1 MNDPSKRTTSTLVHK
16 AMAPV
21 ISAALRLAVYR
32 QQLGI
37 LLMLVVFVGAGYV
50 CWHMVREIEFD
61 QLRGA
66 LMNVSPQWI
75 GGALLAALGSYTM
88 LLGYEWSAARFA
100 GVEIP
105 SRSLITAGMCASAV
119 GNAIGLSMLSG
130 GAVRCRLY
138 FQHGLNAAD
147 VARMSVFVSLALG
160 CALPPLAAV
169 AALVHVGAAAGA
181 LHLPPSWV
189 VGIAI
194 GVLVFYALIMLLLAF
209 KRLPTQPTPYTR
221 LFHFGRWH
229 FRLPN
234 IVLSL
239 MQLVITLLDV
249 ICAATVLYL
258 LIPGDLPFMTFL
270 LVYLLALA
278 TGVLSHVP
286 GGFGVF
292 EAIVLTAFAGQ
303 VGVTPLT
310 AALLLY
316 RAIYVLLPLILACL
330 TLLMYEAKRLWCRRT
345 HK

>member
-1 MNDPSKRTTSTLVHK
+1 MSNTSKRFSRSLAQRAV
-16 AMAPV
+16 APV
-21 ISAALRLAVYR
+21 ISMTLRLAPYR
-32 QQLGI
+32 HQLGI
-37 LLMLVVFVGAGYV
+37 LLMLVIFVGAGYV
-50 CWHMVREIEFD
+50 CWHMVREIEFA
-61 QLRGA
+61 QLRDA
-66 LMNVSPQWI
+66 LLGVSPEWI

-100 GVEIP
+100 GVEVP

-138 FQHGLNAAD
+138 FPHGLNTAD
-147 VARMSVFVSLALG
+147 VARMSIFVSLALG

-169 AALVHVGAAAGA
+169 AALVHINAAALA
-181 LHLPPSWV
+181 LHITPGWV
-189 VGIAI
+189 IGIAV
-194 GVLVFYALIMLLLAF
+194 GVLLFYALTVVVLAS

-234 IVLSL
+234 MVLSL
-239 MQLVITLLDV
+239 LQLVITLLDV

-292 EAIVLTAFAGQ
+292 EAIVLTAFADQ
-303 VGVTPLT
+303 VGVAPLT

-316 RAIYVLLPLILACL
+316 RAIYVLLPLLLACL
-330 TLLMYEAKRLWCRRT
+330 TLLACEAKRLLHHRR
-345 HK
+345 HA